1 MSLVK
6 QAISGFKWNGFAT
19 FLNVAINSITL
30 IIMSRI
36 LSPRDFGLMGMIAVV
51 TGFINTFRDFGFT
64 DAVVYSQNATRDQLS
79 SVYWFNMIL
88 GWSCFIVVWLITPFV
103 VAFYKEPELVS
114 LLRWSGVYF
123 LIVPISQQF
132 NGLLKKELR
141 FKTKSLVLIFGVVIN
156 NGSKLILAFLGM
168 GVMSLVWSNLIGG
181 LLSSLVLI
189 FIAARLNWLPNLC
202 LKPSELKGFIKFGSF
217 YTLQNAIGYISKN
230 IDYLLIGRFLGA
242 DDLGYYTL
250 AYNLVRIPANYLS
263 PLINSVAFPAF
274 ARLQNQVDLI
284 RKGYFE
290 IIRYLSSALVPM
302 SVGLFVVAPIFVPVF
317 YGEKWIPAVPV
328 VQIFCAMGFVMSLI
342 DSTDNILMAK
352 GRTDLGFGLSILA
365 VLGYGSFN
373 LIGLKWGIIG
383 VAISSTLFAT
393 FILWPA
399 DFFIRKYLTKMR
411 LSEFWKVINL
421 RLVAGVSMGIIITM
435 VAILFS
441 GLPNILLLVFQ
452 VVVGVITY
460 ITMLWLLDRPFF
472 IDVGQKFLSRTPH
485 L

>member
-1 MSLVK
+1 
-6 QAISGFKWNGFAT
+6 
-19 FLNVAINSITL
+19 
-30 IIMSRI
+30 
-36 LSPRDFGLMGMIAVV
+36 
-51 TGFINTFRDFGFT
+51 
-64 DAVVYSQNATRDQLS
+64 
-79 SVYWFNMIL
+79 
-88 GWSCFIVVWLITPFV
+88 
-103 VAFYKEPELVS
+103 
-114 LLRWSGVYF
+114 
-123 LIVPISQQF
+123 
-132 NGLLKKELR
+132 
-141 FKTKSLVLIFGVVIN
+141 
-156 NGSKLILAFLGM
+156 
-168 GVMSLVWSNLIGG
+168 
-181 LLSSLVLI
+181 
-189 FIAARLNWLPNLC
+189 
-202 LKPSELKGFIKFGSF
+202 
-217 YTLQNAIGYISKN
+217 
-230 IDYLLIGRFLGA
+230 
-242 DDLGYYTL
+242 
-250 AYNLVRIPANYLS
+250 
-263 PLINSVAFPAF
+263 
-274 ARLQNQVDLI
+274 
-284 RKGYFE
+284 
-290 IIRYLSSALVPM
+290 M